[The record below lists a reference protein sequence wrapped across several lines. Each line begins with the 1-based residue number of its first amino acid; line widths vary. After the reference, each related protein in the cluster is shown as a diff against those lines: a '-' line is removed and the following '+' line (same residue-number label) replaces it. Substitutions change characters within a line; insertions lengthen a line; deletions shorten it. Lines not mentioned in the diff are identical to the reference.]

1 MKITY
6 QEKPIS
12 RIPKLKDLDT
22 GEVFRFPN
30 SLRIFMRCDLCGE
43 SQLLSEKPSSI
54 WGYVTKTANDPFE
67 DKEHFDENFDYD
79 QLIVCV
85 ELVSGNVTLFYEGIE
100 VEPLDCELL
109 IKGEQIWI
117 E

>member
-6 QEKPIS
+6 QEKPIPQN
-12 RIPKLKDLDT
+12 PKLKDLNT
-22 GEVFRFPN
+22 GDVFRVTG

-43 SQLLSEKPSSI
+43 SRLLAEKSSSI

-100 VEPLDCELL
+100 VELLDCELL
-109 IKGEQIWI
+109 VNGN
-117 E
+117 